1 MPKPGSRDGLS
12 LRAKQEPCEM
22 TNDSIS
28 GIIRFSSPWSFN
40 ETVRQIEMAFSAK
53 KIKLFDR
60 IDQAAG
66 RSSPAA

>member
-1 MPKPGSRDGLS
+1 
-12 LRAKQEPCEM
+12 M